1 MQKHVLVVEDDND
14 ILELLKLYLEAS
26 EFLVSVAYDGVE
38 ALNILKNEK
47 IDLLI
52 ADIMMPRMNGYEL
65 IKSVRVNSNIPIII
79 ISAKNMD
86 SDKILGLDIGADAY
100 VTKPFNP
107 LEVVAYV
114 KALLRRYNELSSNS
128 KINDVINIGDLSL
141 YLSKCILK
149 KNKKVVPLT
158 STEIKIIAMMLKSP
172 GKVFTKQQ
180 IYECI
185 SGEFYECDDNTM
197 MVHIS
202 NIRGK
207 IEDNPSKPK
216 YIKTVRG
223 LGYKFENKEEI

>member
-38 ALNILKNEK
+38 ALDILKNEK

-107 LEVVAYV
+107 LEVVAY
-114 KALLRRYNELSSNS
+114 
-128 KINDVINIGDLSL
+128 I
-141 YLSKCILK
+141 K
-149 KNKKVVPLT
+149 K
-158 STEIKIIAMMLKSP
+158 
-172 GKVFTKQQ
+172 
-180 IYECI
+180 
-185 SGEFYECDDNTM
+185 
-197 MVHIS
+197 
-202 NIRGK
+202 
-207 IEDNPSKPK
+207 
-216 YIKTVRG
+216 
-223 LGYKFENKEEI
+223 

>member
-38 ALNILKNEK
+38 ALDILKNEK

-128 KINDVINIGDLSL
+128 KL
-141 YLSKCILK
+141 
-149 KNKKVVPLT
+149 
-158 STEIKIIAMMLKSP
+158 MM
-172 GKVFTKQQ
+172 
-180 IYECI
+180 
-185 SGEFYECDDNTM
+185 
-197 MVHIS
+197 
-202 NIRGK
+202 
-207 IEDNPSKPK
+207 
-216 YIKTVRG
+216 
-223 LGYKFENKEEI
+223 